1 MSTSDRAFGVLK
13 LFTMQK
19 PTWTAEEVAAAM
31 GVSPATAYRFIG
43 ALEDVGLIAS
53 MRNGIYSLG
62 PAIIQLDRQIQLTD
76 PLLAAAAP
84 VMDDLRKYGPDGS
97 AVLLCGSYGENVLCM
112 RQVFTSGPQPL
123 VSYERGRPMPLF
135 AGATSKVI
143 LAYQPARWLRALYEA
158 HVDDAAAAGLGST
171 LEEFRA
177 TLAHIRKT
185 GYAITKGEIDQG
197 RAGIAAPILNEEK
210 RAIGSLSYVVSD
222 QIEMRACQ
230 RLATIAQSGAQEIE
244 ASLSKEVSLLPGQ
257 RRSA

>member
-1 MSTSDRAFGVLK
+1 
-13 LFTMQK
+13 
-19 PTWTAEEVAAAM
+19 
-31 GVSPATAYRFIG
+31 
-43 ALEDVGLIAS
+43 
-53 MRNGIYSLG
+53 
-62 PAIIQLDRQIQLTD
+62 
-76 PLLAAAAP
+76 
-84 VMDDLRKYGPDGS
+84 
-97 AVLLCGSYGENVLCM
+97 
-112 RQVFTSGPQPL
+112 
-123 VSYERGRPMPLF
+123 
-135 AGATSKVI
+135 
-143 LAYQPARWLRALYEA
+143 LRALYEA

-177 TLAHIRKT
+177 ALAHIRKT